1 MFPALFQ
8 FRCPTRVQVSFA
20 PGDRGSKERADL
32 KGSLSRIT
40 ETFNGC
46 GPGKSNHPFELR
58 RKAGDCS
65 RVTAGPDRKSTRL
78 NSSHQI

>member
-8 FRCPTRVQVSFA
+8 FHCPTRVQVSFA

-40 ETFNGC
+40 ETFSGC
-46 GPGKSNHPFELR
+46 VLDTFSLFLTQRPEESY
-58 RKAGDCS
+58 
-65 RVTAGPDRKSTRL
+65 
-78 NSSHQI
+78 